1 MNLGD
6 YYNKERHTRKENV
19 KYNKI
24 MREKYEKWLQAYHK
38 GKIEYRTR
46 AIEKY
51 TFKEFKEAYEF
62 EYKMTNGKNTLKSMT
77 KMEDFSTLTEYAY
90 DTKRQ
95 NLIANQE
102 RLRAK
107 QAMGIVLTPEEEL
120 VLSADPNSNIH
131 KLVAYF
137 DKLGL
142 AHLAFDSPGSAEEE

>member
-6 YYNKERHTRKENV
+6 YYNKERHTRKENK

-24 MREKYEKWLQAYHK
+24 MREKYEKYLAAYHK

-46 AIEKY
+46 AISKY

-62 EYKMTNGKNTLKSMT
+62 EYKMSEGKNTLKNMT
-77 KMEDFSTLTEYAY
+77 KVEEFSTLSEYAY
-90 DTKRQ
+90 DTKKQ

-102 RLRAK
+102 RLRSK
-107 QAMGIVLTPEEEL
+107 KAMGVTLTPEEEL
-120 VLSADPNSNIH
+120 VLSVDPNGNIH
-131 KLVAYF
+131 KIVAYF

-142 AHLAFDSPGSAEEE
+142 AHLAFDSPGSAES